1 MKKGYGQFCPI
12 AKASEVV
19 GERWTPLV
27 LRELFCG
34 SRHFNEL
41 RRGVPLMSPS
51 LLSQRL
57 KSLERAG
64 IIARGR
70 EGGRT
75 SYTLTQAGEDLWPV
89 IESLGAWGQRWA
101 RSQLQAGD
109 LDAGLLMWDIRRHV
123 DARQL
128 PDRRV
133 VVAFEFSDV
142 EGEAGSYWLLAED
155 ADVELCLKDP
165 GYDVDLLVVSDLR
178 TLTHVWLGHLPVDAV
193 VADGRVELV
202 GDRELRDGFRRWFA
216 LSPLARLER
225 AGKGA

>member
-1 MKKGYGQFCPI
+1 MKGYGQFCPV
-12 AKASEVV
+12 AKASEIV

-57 KSLERAG
+57 RSLERAG
-64 IIARGR
+64 IIARAS

-75 SYTLTQAGEDLWPV
+75 SYTLTEAGSELWPV

-101 RSQLQAGD
+101 RSQLEAGD

-123 DARQL
+123 DVRHL

-133 VVAFEFSDV
+133 VVAFEFADV
-142 EGEAGSYWLLAED
+142 EGEAASYWLLGED
-155 ADVELCLKDP
+155 GDVELCMKDP
-165 GYDVDLLVVSDLR
+165 GYDVDLHVLSDLR
-178 TLTHVWLGHLPVDAV
+178 TLTHVWMGDLSVGDVVD
-193 VADGRVELV
+193 DGRLYLS
-202 GDRELRDGFRRWFA
+202 GDRELRHSFRRWFT
-216 LSPLARLER
+216 LSPLAQVER
-225 AGKGA
+225 PGRRA